1 MKIKEVRDLLKV
13 TSRTVSNYVRDG
25 KIRVVEINKNHYD
38 YNKEDV
44 YKMIGIVDNQK
55 VNITYSRVSLNK
67 QKKDLIS
74 QNERLYNYAISN
86 GYKIEKQYEDIKSG
100 MNFND
105 RKQFNLLLKE
115 VIDGKIDTIIIEN
128 KDRLCRFG
136 FDLFENFCK
145 QFGTKIE
152 ITSNIENK
160 TYEQEL
166 TDDLVSIIH
175 HFSMKS
181 YSNRRKLNKI
191 KKELLDNK
199 N

>member
-25 KIRVVEINKNHYD
+25 KIRVIEINKKHYD
-38 YNKEDV
+38 YNQEDV
-44 YKMIGIVDNQK
+44 YKMIGKIENLRYNV
-55 VNITYSRVSLNK
+55 TYARVSLHK
-67 QKKDLIS
+67 QKNDLIS
-74 QNERLYNYAISN
+74 QNERLYNFATSN

-115 VIDGKIDTIIIEN
+115 IIDGKIDTIIIEN

-145 QFGTKIE
+145 QFKTKIE
-152 ITSNIENK
+152 IISNVENK

-175 HFSMKS
+175 YFSMKS
-181 YSNRRKLNKI
+181 YSNRRKLNQI

-199 N
+199 